1 MTCAEAIEALLEA
14 EPTALEGIGGE
25 PLARHIR
32 ECPSCA
38 ERARTILQG
47 EAALVQALGTQV
59 RALDL
64 DQILERA
71 GAAGPGQPTR
81 LPAPWR
87 SWSISRHRRTLLPLA
102 AAAGMTALFL
112 TREPSLPGP
121 VYSPPP
127 ASQGLDV
134 QVPEGRSVAVLETNN
149 PEITVLWL
157 F

>member
-14 EPTALEGIGGE
+14 ETKTLEGRGDE
-25 PLARHIR
+25 PLARHMR

-47 EAALVQALGTQV
+47 EAALVQALDA
-59 RALDL
+59 RLRELDL
-64 DQILERA
+64 EQILDRA
-71 GAAGPGQPTR
+71 GTAGTGQHTLLPPHR
-81 LPAPWR
+81 LH
-87 SWSISRHRRTLLPLA
+87 WSLSRQGRTLLPLA
-102 AAAGMTALFL
+102 AAAAMAALFL

-127 ASQGLDV
+127 ATTGLDV

-149 PEITVLWL
+149 PEVTVLWL